1 MFGWFR
7 REPSARMAEKL
18 VARGKIDAAIRQYRR
33 LLEDNP
39 EDTGTLNR
47 VGDLYSRV
55 SKFSEATELYRQ
67 TAERFVDEGFY
78 VKAIAV
84 YKKIHRL
91 DAKQYDVHEKL
102 AELYTLQGLVSDART
117 QYEELAKYH
126 ESQGD
131 LDSSIAVC
139 RKVVEL
145 EPQDPS
151 HRTRLAE
158 LYQKSGNLEAVL
170 KEYLQIA
177 WVMLEHGRLEQAVQ
191 VLERALAVEPGDI
204 DFIADTV
211 RMLRRRGHTEI
222 AEELVSEA
230 EKLNRERDRGDL
242 VSEIRARYEELKKEV
257 SVPAEPVGDDFP
269 EVGVPSI
276 PDEEAAVGGEEE
288 ILDFD
293 ETDLTP
299 DEVGVPLG
307 RLVEEDPEAS
317 VSRGTTDAER
327 AAAQPGPQDLLAE
340 VEVFIKYGFR
350 EKALDRL
357 GEVLR
362 ILPDNTSAY
371 KKLVFLLLEDESHR
385 AAQEAGNKMAEAAAT
400 SGDREDWEEVKTR
413 LLEAGFL
420 VQGDEVKAPPAI
432 ASAGDEEFELLE
444 EDGADLHSVIE
455 AAGKGVICERRNFRV
470 GPRTRSRRP
479 RSWVSRSILSS
490 RWGRLP
496 VRRRPTRKWPKSR
509 LSLLSW
515 TTSSPIS
522 AAEVEREIEEAAA
535 APVGEGG
542 DAPSL
547 EEIVES
553 FKQGVAENLSA
564 EDFDTHYNLGI
575 AYREMGLIDEAVNE
589 FEIAAESPE
598 YFIGCCS
605 LLGLC
610 MREKGDAEGEMGWY
624 RKGLDKSDLVESE
637 RLALL
642 YELGEAYESS
652 GNLDAALETF
662 TDVSGADSS
671 YRDVEARVAALQS

>member
-7 REPSARMAEKL
+7 REPSARTAEKL

-33 LLEDNP
+33 LLNDNP

-84 YKKIHRL
+84 YKKIHRF
-91 DAKQYDVHEKL
+91 DATQYDVHEKL
-102 AELYTLQGLVSDART
+102 AELYTLQGLLSDART

-158 LYQKSGNLEAVL
+158 LYQKSGDLEAVL
-170 KEYLQIA
+170 REYLQIA

-204 DFIADTV
+204 DFIVDTV

-222 AEELVSEA
+222 AEELVCEA
-230 EKLNRERDRGDL
+230 EKLNRERDRDDL
-242 VSEIRARYEELKKEV
+242 VAEIRACYEELKKEV
-257 SVPAEPVGDDFP
+257 SAPAEPVGDDFP

-276 PDEEAAVGGEEE
+276 PDEDAAVEGEEE

-299 DEVGVPLG
+299 DEIGVPLR
-307 RLVEEDPEAS
+307 RLVEEGPEESA
-317 VSRGTTDAER
+317 VQGTTDAER
-327 AAAQPGPQDLLAE
+327 AAAHPGPQDLLAE

-362 ILPDNTSAY
+362 ILPDNTFAY
-371 KKLVFLLLEDESHR
+371 KKLVFLLLEDGSNR
-385 AAQEAGNKMAEAAAT
+385 AALEAGNKMAEAAAK

-413 LLEAGFL
+413 LLEVGFL

-432 ASAGDEEFELLE
+432 ESAGDEEFELLE

-455 AAGKGVICERRNFRV
+455 AAGKASSAREEIFVLDPDEIAASEELGVEIDPVVEV
-470 GPRTRSRRP
+470 GKVASEEATDSE
-479 RSWVSRSILSS
+479 VAEEQVEFVVVDDEFADL
-490 RWGRLP
+490 
-496 VRRRPTRKWPKSR
+496 
-509 LSLLSW
+509 
-515 TTSSPIS
+515 

>member
-455 AAGKGVICERRNFRV
+455 AAGKASSAREEIFVLDPDEIAASEELGVEIDPVVEV
-470 GPRTRSRRP
+470 GKVASEEATDSE
-479 RSWVSRSILSS
+479 VAEEQVEFVVVDDEFADL
-490 RWGRLP
+490 
-496 VRRRPTRKWPKSR
+496 
-509 LSLLSW
+509 
-515 TTSSPIS
+515 